1 MSDKQ
6 KYSIKKLML
15 EIELENAIAK
25 RWLAIGS
32 VVFALFMLTLWL
44 MR

>member
-6 KYSIKKLML
+6 KYSIKKLRL

-32 VVFALFMLTLWL
+32 VVFVTLIIAIWVT
-44 MR
+44 R

>member
-32 VVFALFMLTLWL
+32 VVFALLIVAIWL
-44 MR
+44 SR